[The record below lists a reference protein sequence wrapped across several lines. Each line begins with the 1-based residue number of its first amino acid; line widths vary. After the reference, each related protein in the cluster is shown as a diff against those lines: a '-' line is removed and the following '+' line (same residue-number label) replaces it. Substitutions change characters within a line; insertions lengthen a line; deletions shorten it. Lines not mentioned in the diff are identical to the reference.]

1 MGVIISGLFGGNY
14 LGVMIYL
21 VVIIIWGL
29 LFGCYYLV
37 VITQMECN
45 SHFLQGNGKFNITV
59 NRDAILEGS
68 YNHIKSV
75 TDTQQLRLQ
84 LQVVFTGEKGIDCGG
99 LSR

>member
-1 MGVIISGLFGGNY
+1 
-14 LGVMIYL
+14 MIYL

-29 LFGCYYLV
+29 LFGCYYLWLLFG

-84 LQVVFTGEKGIDCGG
+84 LQVVFAGEKGIDCGG